1 MNGFIPD
8 ESAVQDDLDAK
19 TGVEVATLRAERPRP
34 RVGESWV
41 RE

>member
-1 MNGFIPD
+1 MISKSLRSNF
-8 ESAVQDDLDAK
+8 DAK